1 MTTKNGSS
9 RGRPNMTPGVPEIM
23 IVCNNG
29 GHLLQA
35 VQLKTI
41 FSSDR
46 LLWVT
51 KEDSDSSSLL
61 PEGYVP
67 GYFPT
72 QRHLLNY
79 YRNFSLALRLLRR
92 HRTLKVVISTGAGIA
107 PPFFLAARL
116 FRKKTIFIESFS
128 RVFTPS
134 LSGKLCRPLASRFY
148 VQWEE
153 IRRHYPGAVYR
164 GRIF

>member
-1 MTTKNGSS
+1 MV
-9 RGRPNMTPGVPEIM
+9 PGKPEIL

-35 VQLKTI
+35 VQLKEI
-41 FSSDR
+41 FSADH

-51 KEDSDSSSLL
+51 REDSDSQSLL
-61 PEGYVP
+61 PEGYIP
-67 GYFPT
+67 GFFPT

-79 YRNFSLALRLLRR
+79 CRNFLLAMKIFRR
-92 HRTLKVVISTGAGIA
+92 HPTLKVVLSTGAGIA
-107 PPFFLAARL
+107 PPFFLAAR
-116 FRKKTIFIESFS
+116 FCRKKTIFIESFS

-134 LSGKLCRPLASRFY
+134 LSGRLCRPLASRFY

-153 IRRHYPGAVYR
+153 IRRHYPRAVYR

>member
-1 MTTKNGSS
+1 MTAKNGFSDS
-9 RGRPNMTPGVPEIM
+9 DPASIPDQPGIL

-35 VQLKTI
+35 VQLKKI
-41 FSSDR
+41 FPRDR
-46 LLWVT
+46 VLWVT
-51 KEDSDSSSLL
+51 KKDSDSQSLL
-61 PEGYVP
+61 PEGFIS
-67 GYFPT
+67 GFFPT

-79 YRNFSLALRLLRR
+79 CRNFWLAVKIFRR
-92 HRTLKVVISTGAGIA
+92 HPSLKVVISTGAGIS

-116 FRKKTIFIESFS
+116 FRRKTIFIESFS
-128 RVFTPS
+128 RVFLPS
-134 LSGKLCRPLASRFY
+134 LSGRLCRPLASRFY

-153 IRRHYPGAVYR
+153 IRHHYPQAVYR